1 MAQETT
7 LAGWRARFGR
17 GAASFTSFAVVALV
31 IGATGGMAWWSAQRA
46 GEAQRDQRFQGAR
59 DAARVLAEA
68 SRPLLEAGDLASL
81 RSLVMSVGS
90 SAAVGEVSVRD
101 ASGAVVA
108 HSLASAIDA
117 DLGGEAP
124 RVMMEVDESA
134 LVRRVNA
141 SGGTFW
147 VMVSPRT
154 EHSAALGSTWTLG
167 AGVIGCAALAGLGV
181 VLGGAE
187 RRTRAA
193 RGLCTA
199 LMSSEQA
206 GPARWRRIGP
216 AADPLAQ
223 AWNTLAERLER
234 AGVEDTH
241 DGPAQAA
248 EGAEGRLSGAID
260 AMWQGL
266 LIVDSGGVVRHANG
280 AAALLLRSTREALIG
295 STLATKV
302 GDASLTWLLESMTGP
317 ESLTKRSAEVTDGS
331 GTTVRFSAR
340 AVGRGR
346 EADVLVLVEDVTS
359 QKAAEGARH
368 TFVSHAAHELR
379 TPLTNIRLYVEQ
391 LQELGDGDGAARAQ
405 AVNVINQECRRLERV
420 VADMLNTSEVE
431 AGALRLRPDD
441 VRLEPLFDELQED
454 YQAQALE
461 KGLSMRFE
469 LPPKLPVIHA
479 DREKLCIVMHNLL
492 GNAVKYTPS
501 GGSVVVRVEA
511 GESELVMSVSDT
523 GFGIAESERA
533 RVFERFYRSGD
544 PRVGTVT
551 GTGLGLAIAREIAQ
565 MHGGDITLESVLNKG
580 STFTLRV
587 PVSAPVSAARMAA

>member
-1 MAQETT
+1 MAEEKKV
-7 LAGWRARFGR
+7 AGARAGK
-17 GAASFTSFAVVALV
+17 AASFGSFAVVALV
-31 IGATGGMAWWSAQRA
+31 VGATGGMAWWSVRA
-46 GEAQRDQRFQGAR
+46 GAEARRDQRFQAAR
-59 DAARVLAEA
+59 DGARVLAEA
-68 SRPLLEAGDLASL
+68 SRPLLEAGDLGSL
-81 RSLVMSVGS
+81 RSLVMSAGA
-90 SAAVGEVSVRD
+90 SADVGEASVRD
-101 ASGAVVA
+101 AAGAVLA

-117 DLGGEAP
+117 DLGEDAP
-124 RVMMEVDESA
+124 RVVMHNDESA
-134 LVRRVNA
+134 LVRRVVA
-141 SGGTFW
+141 AGKTYW
-147 VMVSPRT
+147 VMVSPRA
-154 EHSAALGSTWTLG
+154 ESAAALGPRWAMG

-181 VLGGAE
+181 VLGGQE
-187 RRTRAA
+187 RRMRAA
-193 RGLCTA
+193 RGLRAA
-199 LMSSEQA
+199 LLDSESE
-206 GPARWRRIGP
+206 GVARWRRIGP
-216 AADPLAQ
+216 AKDPLAQ
-223 AWNTLAERLER
+223 AWNALANCLER
-234 AGVEDTH
+234 AG
-241 DGPAQAA
+241 DGAA
-248 EGAEGRLSGAID
+248 PGAVPGAGDRDDSRLSAAID

-266 LIVDSGGVVRHANG
+266 LIVDVAGTVRHANG
-280 AAALLLRSTREALIG
+280 AAALLLRTTREGLVG
-295 STLATKV
+295 SSLASKV
-302 GDASLTWLLESMTGP
+302 GDASLTWLLESMSGP
-317 ESLTKRSAEVTDGS
+317 ESLTKRSAEVMDKS

-346 EADVLVLVEDVTS
+346 EADVLVLVDDVTS

-379 TPLTNIRLYVEQ
+379 TPLTNVRLYVEQ
-391 LQELGDGDGAARAQ
+391 LQELGEADGAARAQ
-405 AVNVINQECRRLERV
+405 AINVINQECRRLERV

-441 VRLEPLFDELQED
+441 VRLEPLFDELRED
-454 YQAQALE
+454 YQAQVLD

-511 GESELVMSVSDT
+511 GESDLTMSVSDT

-533 RVFERFYRSGD
+533 RVFERFFRSSD
-544 PRVGTVT
+544 QRVGGVT

-587 PVSAPVSAARMAA
+587 PVRAPVSAARRAA